1 MNTQKAAQAS
11 RHRSSQVLLALF
23 SILFV
28 SIIAYGYYHLLHE
41 FGWFLALFF
50 GGLIAALAWY
60 MARLAGTAEDGT
72 KINWILVVPLFIIS
86 AAGVYNS
93 MMVFLEGGQV
103 LQDSA
108 SESQQRFGQ
117 LETAAQTELAASG
130 VAKQV
135 NKVYS
140 LRDAL
145 FSEIENPRN
154 CGEGPEAR
162 RLIAELRRE
171 LPGFQP
177 LSSPSRDCS
186 QNEAV
191 VEDYRRRID
200 DLVKRAP
207 WNNSEL
213 AAIARESNKARE
225 ELSDL
230 RAEISKSYSPASIHQ
245 ISGIFENSQN
255 QYRDLRFRLGK
266 QTNVD
271 DIPDDLPIVAAQSL
285 GNVYKLP
292 ALIMSRLDEASTYV
306 YFVVALGF
314 DLFLVYLFQL
324 ATRTRVRKLNVA
336 SPLAGAW

>member
-1 MNTQKAAQAS
+1 MNSQKATQAS
-11 RHRSSQVLLALF
+11 KHRSSQILLALF

-28 SIIAYGYYHLLHE
+28 VIIAYGYYHLLRD
-41 FGWFLALFF
+41 FGWFLAAFF
-50 GGLIAALAWY
+50 GAIIAALAWFL
-60 MARLAGTAEDGT
+60 ARVAGTAEDGN
-72 KINWILVVPLFIIS
+72 KINWILLVPLFIIS

-103 LQDSA
+103 LQDTA
-108 SESQQRFGQ
+108 SESQEWFGQ

-130 VAKQV
+130 VAARA
-135 NKVYS
+135 NKVYT

-145 FSEIENPRN
+145 FSEIENPLN
-154 CGEGPEAR
+154 CGQGPEAR

-191 VEDYRRRID
+191 VDDYRKRID
-200 DLVKRAP
+200 DLVDRAP
-207 WNNSEL
+207 WNNATLTSV
-213 AAIARESNKARE
+213 ARESNAARQD
-225 ELSDL
+225 LSEL
-230 RAEISKSYSPASIHQ
+230 RAEISKSYSPEDIHQ
-245 ISGIFENSQN
+245 VSGIFESFQN
-255 QYRDLRFRLGK
+255 QYRDLRFRLSK

-292 ALIMSRLDEASTYV
+292 ALVISRIGEASTYV
-306 YFVVALGF
+306 YFLVALGF

-324 ATRTRVRKLNVA
+324 ATRSRVRKLGIA